1 MALSSCG
8 LACARRGRFS
18 NVIDFERRA
27 IPWLNRQTR
36 NRGGILWFLPV
47 ALCAAEKPT
56 GTSTVGS
63 SVACMR
69 ARLDAVRPGR
79 PPAHARLAGA
89 GLSHAG
95 ELGAPR
101 CAAPGGAPRL
111 QHAAGHRART
121 RHAQAGRHPERP
133 GDNPNRKSLR
143 PQRKV
148 KAQKGK
154 AAARK
159 KTAGQ
164 TVGRSESSAP
174 NRKRR
179 RRATKLNPQAVLE
192 KKWRASRF
200 FVLVEKR
207 FRSTLRDRS
216 RRCLGP
222 ERAIGPEPLPSMPA
236 ARRRFPFA
244 VAPCG
249 RIGRRLLSA
258 RRAIPARPPP
268 RRAAPQCGRRFP
280 RCACD
285 ARSR

>member
-1 MALSSCG
+1 
-8 LACARRGRFS
+8 
-18 NVIDFERRA
+18 
-27 IPWLNRQTR
+27 
-36 NRGGILWFLPV
+36 
-47 ALCAAEKPT
+47 
-56 GTSTVGS
+56 
-63 SVACMR
+63 MR
-69 ARLDAVRPGR
+69 AV
-79 PPAHARLAGA
+79 
-89 GLSHAG
+89 
-95 ELGAPR
+95 
-101 CAAPGGAPRL
+101 GG
-111 QHAAGHRART
+111 GHRARA

-200 FVLVEKR
+200 LFWSS
-207 FRSTLRDRS
+207 FCSTLRDRS

-222 ERAIGPEPLPSMPA
+222 ERIISPEPLPSMPA
-236 ARRRFPFA
+236 ARCRFPFA

-249 RIGRRLLSA
+249 RTGRRLLSA
-258 RRAIPARPPP
+258 RRASPARPPR
-268 RRAAPQCGRRFP
+268 RRAAPRCGRRFP

>member
-192 KKWRASRF
+192 KSGALRAFLFWSRSAF
-200 FVLVEKR
+200 ARLYE
-207 FRSTLRDRS
+207 
-216 RRCLGP
+216 
-222 ERAIGPEPLPSMPA
+222 IGPEGAWGPSAQSAPSPFPLCQLPG
-236 ARRRFPFA
+236 
-244 VAPCG
+244 VAF
-249 RIGRRLLSA
+249 LL
-258 RRAIPARPPP
+258 
-268 RRAAPQCGRRFP
+268 QLHHVGE
-280 RCACD
+280 
-285 ARSR
+285 